1 MADLDKTILD
11 TADALPRFAGQKD
24 LYVMVLEKVVADY
37 GQSVQ
42 EIRNFLDSG
51 SQADAKFLTHT
62 LKGVMGNVGA
72 KSLFSLYTRLEAAL
86 ADEPS
91 GENPVSL
98 LDEIAADTEQ
108 LFAIIRCGVDLS

>member
-1 MADLDKTILD
+1 MADDKLILD

-42 EIRNFLDSG
+42 EIRDFLAGG
-51 SQADAKFLTHT
+51 SQADAKFLSHT

-72 KSLFSLYTRLEAAL
+72 KSLFSLYARLEAAL
-86 ADEPS
+86 DAEEPS
-91 GENPVSL
+91 GENPTLL
-98 LDEIAADTEQ
+98 LDEIAADTEK
-108 LFAIIRCGVDLS
+108 LFALIRSGVELD